1 MSLKKLQLGGTIDT
15 AFNDELDNAIY
26 NSKIRKKDM
35 PTIRKYVGTLRDYM
49 ASPGEKSLIV
59 DPVTQTY
66 TITGEGAS
74 QFNGSDE
81 QIKKNLF
88 GYYTPDEAQKI
99 NMAIALYADAKAKY
113 DSKSKLTTNPTVT
126 PTIKTPEK
134 IKLGNLDD
142 HLIAKYGSAESY
154 DWELKQADTDD
165 KRKELVYS
173 QGLEAIGKYRKL
185 IQDNPTEFEAV
196 DLDKVDALEA
206 AIKNKNWDAF
216 NRASFEFGW
225 QPFKYL
231 LSTADKDAM
240 KDAATATTAK
250 TADETFAGAGIT
262 DPTLRTNLITN
273 GYSKVADPT

>member
-99 NMAIALYADAKAKY
+99 NMAIALYAEAKAKY

-126 PTIKTPEK
+126 PTIKAPEK

-142 HLIAKYGSAESY
+142 HLTAKYGSAESY
-154 DWELKQADTDD
+154 D
-165 KRKELVYS
+165 
-173 QGLEAIGKYRKL
+173 
-185 IQDNPTEFEAV
+185 
-196 DLDKVDALEA
+196 
-206 AIKNKNWDAF
+206 
-216 NRASFEFGW
+216 
-225 QPFKYL
+225 
-231 LSTADKDAM
+231 
-240 KDAATATTAK
+240 
-250 TADETFAGAGIT
+250 
-262 DPTLRTNLITN
+262 
-273 GYSKVADPT
+273 